1 MLMKRIFTVMTLM
14 VMMLSSESLFAQ
26 RKEKHVHHDHQVVAS
41 KVVNPTFNGG
51 SIHDFALWV
60 NSQIETPRSFAT
72 SGVAKIVLVEFMVT
86 EDGSVADIHAV
97 FGSNKELNETAVK
110 AVSRSPKWTP
120 AEVDGVKTKVRMTV
134 PVLFEGD

>member
-1 MLMKRIFTVMTLM
+1 MKRIFTVLAL
-14 VMMLSSESLFAQ
+14 VMMLLSSESLCAQ
-26 RKEKHVHHDHQVVAS
+26 RNNRRNKNENAAVAG

-60 NSQIETPRSFAT
+60 NSQIVTPRSFAT
-72 SGVAKIVLVEFMVT
+72 SGVAKIVLVEFVVT
-86 EDGSVADIHAV
+86 EDGSVVDIRAV
-97 FGSNKELNETAVK
+97 FGSNSELNDAAVK

-120 AEVDGVKTKVRMTV
+120 AELNGEKIKVRMTV

>member
-1 MLMKRIFTVMTLM
+1 MKNILTVLALM

-26 RKEKHVHHDHQVVAS
+26 RNSRREKSEHNAVAG

-60 NSQIETPRSFAT
+60 NSQVELPRSFAT
-72 SGVAKIVLVEFMVT
+72 SGISKVVLVEFVVT
-86 EDGSVADIHAV
+86 EDGSVVDIRAV
-97 FGSNKELNETAVK
+97 FGSNSELNDAAVR
-110 AVSRSPKWTP
+110 AVAKSPKWIP
-120 AEVDGVKTKVRMTV
+120 AELDGEKIKVRMTV

>member
-1 MLMKRIFTVMTLM
+1 MKRIFTVLALM

-26 RKEKHVHHDHQVVAS
+26 RNNRRAKTENAAVAG

-60 NSQIETPRSFAT
+60 NSQVVTPRSFAT
-72 SGVAKIVLVEFMVT
+72 SGISKVVLVEFVVT
-86 EDGSVADIHAV
+86 EDGSVVDIRAV
-97 FGSNKELNETAVK
+97 FGSNSELNDAAVK
-110 AVSRSPKWTP
+110 AVSRSPKWIP
-120 AEVDGVKTKVRMTV
+120 AELNGEKVKVRLTV

>member
-1 MLMKRIFTVMTLM
+1 MKRIFTVLAL
-14 VMMLSSESLFAQ
+14 VMMLLSSESLFAQ
-26 RKEKHVHHDHQVVAS
+26 RHIKHDNHEHHAVAS

-60 NSQIETPRSFAT
+60 NSQIVTPRSFAT
-72 SGVAKIVLVEFMVT
+72 SGIAKVVLVEFVVT
-86 EDGSVADIHAV
+86 EDGSVVDIRAV

-110 AVSRSPKWTP
+110 AVSKSPKWTP
-120 AEVDGVKTKVRMTV
+120 AEIDGVKTKVRMTV

>member
-1 MLMKRIFTVMTLM
+1 MLMKNILTVLALM

-26 RKEKHVHHDHQVVAS
+26 RNSRREKSEHNAVAG

-60 NSQIETPRSFAT
+60 NSQVELPRSFAT
-72 SGVAKIVLVEFMVT
+72 SGISKVVLVEFVVT
-86 EDGSVADIHAV
+86 EDGSVVDIRAV
-97 FGSNKELNETAVK
+97 FGSNSELNDAAVR
-110 AVSRSPKWTP
+110 AVAKSPKWIP
-120 AEVDGVKTKVRMTV
+120 AELDGEKIKVRMTV